1 MPGAG
6 QAIPHT
12 VIPVL
17 GVAGPTQYP
26 HFSLMDLHYTT
37 AILGLHYTTTILNT
51 TLHYYNT

>member
-17 GVAGPTQYP
+17 GVAGPTQYS
-26 HFSLMDLHYTT
+26 HFSLMDLHYTAT
-37 AILGLHYTTTILNT
+37 ILELHDTTTILK
-51 TLHYYNT
+51 LH